1 MDGGYHHMDQILPG
15 LWIGD
20 LHSARDANTLAAN
33 DVHSILSVM
42 RGRFS
47 TPEVCLVLLLTR
59 FYTSTIGSVDLLPP
73 PDSLG

>member
-1 MDGGYHHMDQILPG
+1 MDQILPG